1 MSKMKPLLAVGIILL
16 FVGLSFSPA
25 TAKVSLKEKLELGI
39 VGEDGKISM
48 QTFKLSIDELK
59 EIDGLLAQLM
69 EKMQSATD
77 YGQLLDAVKSFEFE
91 WGRFPVLTLLLGLIE
106 KILKLNHN
114 LNQLRPLRK
123 NAFIMSWGFGPK
135 FNPFKQNK
143 VTLFL
148 PIMTWYY
155 TGRGNL
161 LINSRTLIVDPYPF
175 SIKSLTGRQF
185 GCMRNFAGIY
195 IYRHSTLTDK
205 TYTLMLGRAGGVRG
219 FDLSPFNVW
228 NQ

>member
-25 TAKVSLKEKLELGI
+25 TAKVSLKEKLELGV

-48 QTFKLSIDELK
+48 QTFKLSMDELK
-59 EIDGLLAQLM
+59 EVDGLLAQLM
-69 EKMQSATD
+69 EKMQSATN
-77 YGQLLDAVKSFEFE
+77 YGQLLDTVNSFRVK
-91 WGRFPVLTLLLGLIE
+91 WGRFPFLTLLLGLIE

-205 TYTLMLGRAGGVRG
+205 TYTFMLGRAGVVRG

>member
-25 TAKVSLKEKLELGI
+25 TAKVDLKEKLELGV

-48 QTFKLSIDELK
+48 QIFKLSMDELK
-59 EIDGLLAQLM
+59 EVDELLAQLR
-69 EKMQSATD
+69 EKMQSSTN
-77 YGQLLDAVKSFEFE
+77 YGQLLDTIENFKFE
-91 WGRFPVLTLLLGLIE
+91 WGRFPFLTLLLVLIE

-114 LNQLRPLRK
+114 LDQLRPLRK

-155 TGRGNL
+155 IGRGNL
-161 LINSRTLIVDPYPF
+161 LINSRTIIVDPYPF
-175 SIKSLTGRQF
+175 SVKSLTGRQF
-185 GCMRNFAGIY
+185 GCMRNFAGLY

-205 TYTLMLGRAGGVRG
+205 TYTFMLGRAASVRG
-219 FDLSPFNVW
+219 FDLSPLNVW